1 MTGAA
6 LANISCGENKP
17 TSSLR
22 NWAGNLTYG
31 TASVF
36 EPKTIEEVQEIVKKT
51 ARLRALGT
59 RHCFNQI
66 ADSQR

>member
-6 LANISCGENKP
+6 LANFSCGENKP

-31 TASVF
+31 TASVL
-36 EPKTIEEVQEIVKKT
+36 EPKTVRRGARNRQENRT
-51 ARLRALGT
+51 SQGLGNAPL
-59 RHCFNQI
+59 F
-66 ADSQR
+66 